1 MRNGRTQR
9 ADRHGF
15 SLLELLAVMSIMA
28 MLSALAVTSYFSAI
42 RGMARRSA
50 VKHLVNTLVLARQ
63 RACLEGSR
71 ISVVIYNAVSGYD
84 KVSNEEIVVP
94 SYVVCK
100 EIGKIS
106 YQASEYL
113 IDEFASLD
121 KIFGSGENLNDLKE
135 DGERNSIR
143 VYNLTNG
150 GWWEVYPKVMEQNGV
165 FTDRAS
171 ALEIAK
177 NPAATVK
184 YDIPAFAFVKNKSV
198 ANPNEPSSWE
208 VNDAYGIEAA
218 PVNSLPRGFWF
229 EKLKDKTN
237 KGVICFTFL
246 PDGTAIFDSNN
257 ANGEVVLEEMEKPNK
272 TLTIRVEKTDGSINY
287 KEQWT

>member
-9 ADRHGF
+9 VDRYGF

-63 RACLEGSR
+63 RACLEGTR
-71 ISVVIYNAVSGYD
+71 ISVMIYNSVSGYD

-106 YQASEYL
+106 YQDNDYL

-121 KIFGSGENLNDLKE
+121 KIFGSGEKLDDLKE

-143 VYNLTNG
+143 IYNLTNG
-150 GWWEVYPKVMEQNGV
+150 GWWEVYPKVMEKNGV
-165 FTDRAS
+165 FTDRQS

-177 NPAATVK
+177 NPNSNVK

-198 ANPNEPSSWE
+198 ANPNQPSSWE

-229 EKLKDKTN
+229 EKIKDKTDL
-237 KGVICFTFL
+237 GVICFTFL
-246 PDGTAIFDSNN
+246 PDGTAIFDSDNDK
-257 ANGEVVLEEMEKPNK
+257 GEVVLEEMEKPNK
-272 TLTIRVEKTDGSINY
+272 TLKIKVEKMDGSITY
-287 KEQWT
+287 KEQWM

>member
-63 RACLEGSR
+63 RACLDGSR

-121 KIFGSGENLNDLKE
+121 KIFGSGENLSDLKE

-177 NPAATVK
+177 NPTSTVK

-198 ANPNEPSSWE
+198 PNPNEPSSWE
-208 VNDAYGIEAA
+208 VSDAYGIEAA

-272 TLTIRVEKTDGSINY
+272 TLRIKVEKTDGSINY